1 LLQLQA
7 LPFSNLLRYYLD
19 TYKDDIDDLTTTAI
33 DIVGAKFIII
43 KHLYATGL
51 CLFLTERAGDFAA
64 AVNGQKEISVDIM
77 ENAWSIV
84 KVQHDINETANNID
98 LGMFV
103 DTGKIS
109 MNNDT
114 NIQNDWYLKLDGKID
129 LVGMSQLVQTAESDL
144 DVTSAGSIER
154 DQQGQSNKYNYN
166 YWSSP
171 VSPNTTANNTN
182 YTVKGVLYDG
192 QIQHHQQLIGLMD
205 MMDPLPINL
214 ARYWVYK
221 FDNYSNLMQIGYK

>member
-1 LLQLQA
+1 
-7 LPFSNLLRYYLD
+7 
-19 TYKDDIDDLTTTAI
+19 
-33 DIVGAKFIII
+33 
-43 KHLYATGL
+43 
-51 CLFLTERAGDFAA
+51 
-64 AVNGQKEISVDIM
+64 M

-84 KVQHDINETANNID
+84 KENMTLNETRNID
-98 LGMFV
+98 LGMF
-103 DTGKIS
+103 GYREKIS

-171 VSPNTTANNTN
+171 VSPIQMTSIPVQSKVFYMTDRFRITNNN
-182 YTVKGVLYDG
+182 
-192 QIQHHQQLIGLMD
+192 
-205 MMDPLPINL
+205 
-214 ARYWVYK
+214 
-221 FDNYSNLMQIGYK
+221 